1 VAVPACLPICST
13 WCTDKLWLICLA
25 CDVMSSHPIKELNF
39 WLTCRRQHT
48 VLLTGTPMQN
58 DLHELYALLSYLHP
72 RVFTDSAPFD
82 DAFDLTNHKV
92 SRSLQLFCTPCRQ
105 RSVAMVH
112 Q

>member
-1 VAVPACLPICST
+1 
-13 WCTDKLWLICLA
+13 
-25 CDVMSSHPIKELNF
+25 
-39 WLTCRRQHT
+39 

-92 SRSLQLFCTPCRQ
+92 SRSLLLHCTPCRQ
-105 RSVAMVH
+105 CIIPVVH